1 MSFIMGSNAEPSDS
15 PKSDDAKADDAKTE
29 IKDDP
34 DALEITDT
42 RTTGRRVPAPRMKV
56 KDEPSEYV
64 KIDLTLPDG
73 EDDMF
78 EDVDE
83 LDENGDEI
91 VDLTYEGI
99 AHVNGVRHFVCEG
112 LSRYI
117 VSAEMMLTFPRI
129 QNSSNSRTFHRQTIV
144 I

>member
-1 MSFIMGSNAEPSDS
+1 MDLNTESSDS
-15 PKSDDAKADDAKTE
+15 SKSDDANAEDTKTE
-29 IKDDP
+29 IKEDP

-42 RTTGRRVPAPRMKV
+42 RSTGRRAPAPRMKV

-112 LSRYI
+112 LYDAWLKTR
-117 VSAEMMLTFPRI
+117 
-129 QNSSNSRTFHRQTIV
+129 
-144 I
+144 